1 MKTGN
6 TQGEGRLAS
15 LDALRGLDMSFIIGL
30 EGVILALARQ
40 FPGSEAWQNAAW
52 HMGHAAWQGL
62 RVYDMIFPLFVFIA
76 GIAMGLSMQKGRS
89 EGRKWW
95 QQLLKLWKRALILV
109 VLGWLVNGALSWDAG
124 SMRFASVLGLI
135 GISCAAAGSMA
146 LAVRS
151 TVWRAVAAAGL
162 LLIVWSLQF
171 FGGDMTPA
179 GCINARLDQH
189 YLPGVLHYEVLDPEG
204 LLCLV
209 SATALA
215 LGGMVCGGIMVQ
227 VQNPWQ
233 RLSIMAGTG
242 VLLIV
247 GGLYCGPIIKNIW
260 STGFTVSMAGWGFII
275 MAAMHLVVDVWGLT
289 KWAFP
294 LRVIG
299 MNALFIYLATHIIS
313 FNALTARVFSGTIRC
328 LVPERWG
335 GVAHYAAYLLLAWG
349 LCYLLYRRRI
359 FIKI

>member
-1 MKTGN
+1 MHKMKTGN

-40 FPGSEAWQNAAW
+40 FSGSEAWQNAAW

-76 GIAMGLSMQKGRS
+76 GIAMGLSMQKGR
-89 EGRKWW
+89 KWW

-109 VLGWLVNGALSWDAG
+109 VLGWLVNGALSWDTAT
-124 SMRFASVLGLI
+124 MRFASVLGLI

-151 TVWRAVAAAGL
+151 TAWRAVAAAGL
-162 LLIVWSLQF
+162 LLIVWSLQY

-179 GCINARLDQH
+179 GCINAWIDQR
-189 YLPGVLHYEVLDPEG
+189 YLPGVRHHEVLDPEG
-204 LLCLV
+204 VLCLV
-209 SATALA
+209 SATALT
-215 LGGMVCGGIMVQ
+215 LGGMVCGSIMIQ
-227 VQNPWQ
+227 VQNVWL
-233 RLSIMAGTG
+233 RLCIMAGTG
-242 VLLIV
+242 LLLVV
-247 GGLYCGPIIKNIW
+247 GGLCCGPIIKSIW

-275 MAAMHLVVDVWGLT
+275 MAAMHLVIDVCGLT

-313 FNALTARVFSGTIRC
+313 FNALTARIFSGTIRC
-328 LVPERWG
+328 LVPEGWG
-335 GVAHYAAYLLLAWG
+335 GVAHATAYLLLAWG
-349 LCYLLYRRRI
+349 LCYLLHRRRI